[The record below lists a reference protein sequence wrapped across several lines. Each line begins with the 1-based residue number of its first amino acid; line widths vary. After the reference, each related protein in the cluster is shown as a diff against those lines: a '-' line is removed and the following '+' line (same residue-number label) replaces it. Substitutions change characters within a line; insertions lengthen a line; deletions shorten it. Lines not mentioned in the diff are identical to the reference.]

1 MKKAL
6 LGIAAA
12 ALMML
17 VPTSASARGF
27 GGRVFVG
34 GGYWGGPY
42 WGGYWGPYAYGYGPY
57 WGPGYSYWGPG
68 YYGYPAAGEIKLDTK
83 VKDAQVFINGAFAGT
98 TQEAKK
104 MHLRPGSYDIQIR
117 EGGKTQFDQKVYVAA
132 GRTLHLH
139 PEL

>member
-17 VPTSASARGF
+17 VPASASARGF
-27 GGRVFVG
+27 GGRVVIGGPFI

-42 WGGYWGPYAYGYGPY
+42 WGGYWGPYGYAYSPY
-57 WGPGYSYWGPG
+57 WGPGYAFPRS
-68 YYGYPAAGEIKLDTK
+68 GEVKLDTK

-117 EGGKTQFDQKVYVAA
+117 EGGQTQFDQKVYVAA
-132 GRTLHLH
+132 GQTLHLH
-139 PEL
+139 PGL

>member
-6 LGIAAA
+6 LGMAA
-12 ALMML
+12 ALMLL
-17 VPTSASARGF
+17 VPASASARGF

-42 WGGYWGPYAYGYGPY
+42 WGGPYWGGYWGPYGYGPY
-57 WGPGYSYWGPG
+57 WGAG
-68 YYGYPAAGEIKLDTK
+68 YYGYPNSGEVKLDTK

-117 EGGKTQFDQKVYVAA
+117 EGGHTQFDQKVYVAA

>member
-17 VPTSASARGF
+17 APVSASARGF
-27 GGRVFVG
+27 GGHVFVG

-42 WGGYWGPYAYGYGPY
+42 WGGPYWGGYWGPYGYAYGP
-57 WGPGYSYWGPG
+57 WAG
-68 YYGYPAAGEIKLDTK
+68 YYNGFPGSGEIKLDTK

-104 MHLRPGSYDIQIR
+104 LHLRPGSYDVQIR

>member
-1 MKKAL
+1 MKKVL

-17 VPTSASARGF
+17 VPASASARGF
-27 GGRVFVG
+27 GGRAVIGGPFI
-34 GGYWGGPY
+34 GGYWGGGPY
-42 WGGYWGPYAYGYGPY
+42 WGGYWGPYGYAYSP
-57 WGPGYSYWGPG
+57 WGAG
-68 YYGYPAAGEIKLDTK
+68 YYGYPNAGEIKLDTK

-98 TQEAKK
+98 TKEAKK

-132 GRTLHLH
+132 GQTLHLH